1 MVDSSAVSTDSVK
14 IFLNTALQDV
24 PMRSDNVSEIL
35 KTVSDC
41 LPDELRQRQLSLYV
55 NGHDIHSLIPNYF
68 KTKADRRKAFYNV
81 PAEYTGKNAYTP
93 FTPIVTNLDRP
104 YSVKNGLQG
113 KHIAMWQS
121 HGKYFE
127 QGLNRWEWQ
136 RARLF
141 ESVEDKH
148 TQSFVLPYLV
158 PMLENAGAYRRK
170 RRCRPEND
178 KGGHW
183 PPLLFLVE
191 PTR

>member
-1 MVDSSAVSTDSVK
+1 MRTILKVFSLCCASALFTQPLQAEKLNPVTTAAISCSLRQFTQGIRTGKIVVDSSAVSTDSVK

-35 KTVSDC
+35 KTVSGC

-113 KHIAMWQS
+113 KHIAM
-121 HGKYFE
+121 
-127 QGLNRWEWQ
+127 
-136 RARLF
+136 
-141 ESVEDKH
+141 
-148 TQSFVLPYLV
+148 
-158 PMLENAGAYRRK
+158 
-170 RRCRPEND
+170 
-178 KGGHW
+178 
-183 PPLLFLVE
+183 
-191 PTR
+191 

>member
-35 KTVSDC
+35 KTVSGC

-141 ESVEDKH
+141 ESVEDKY
-148 TQSFVLPYLV
+148 TQSFVLPY
-158 PMLENAGAYRRK
+158 ADYRCALSHSDARE
-170 RRCRPEND
+170 RRRLCHDATRERHQPS
-178 KGGHW
+178 GGSGGQ
-183 PPLLFLVE
+183 
-191 PTR
+191 